1 MNFDLEIVEKD
12 GYVVA
17 VLKGVRTPEALLAA
31 AARTTAFCIERQIPR
46 VLIDLKGMSGSLDTL
61 ETFDVAGH
69 ELPRQEA
76 VRRVLR
82 SVILDHP
89 ENVERLRFFETV
101 AVNRGLNVRVLAD
114 EDQAIEWLLADTN
127 GGAPP
132 RCHR

>member
-1 MNFDLEIVEKD
+1 MSYELEIVEKS

-17 VLKGVRTPEALLAA
+17 VLKGVRTPETLLAA
-31 AARTTAFCIERQIPR
+31 AARTTTFCSERQISHL
-46 VLIDLKGMSGSLDTL
+46 LIDLKGMTGRLDTL
-61 ETFDVAGH
+61 ETFDIAGH
-69 ELPRQEA
+69 ELPRQKA

-101 AVNRGLNVRVLAD
+101 AINRGLNVKVFSD
-114 EDQAIEWLLADTN
+114 EDQAVEWLLADVN

-132 RCHR
+132 RDHG